1 MSTLPPHREPDAL
14 AEFLAPGFDAADIEP
29 LFPLLGARPL
39 IATLIALFRGGDDE
53 VLVRLMVL
61 REIGQRADAPEW
73 SPRELESHFAYLNA
87 TKLGTVLGRLREHG
101 LLLWDPERRLYQLSA
116 EGRMVLSAL
125 SNLLAFNAGGD
136 DELGFLAS
144 QVAAGAAVGR
154 LSPEALSHLL
164 ARLAE
169 LEEEFAQAVA
179 SGSEFR
185 LRTAQAKLQSVQ
197 QWLDRANAVMTGL
210 ADAGLDDDSWRLAQ
224 RIGQRQSRL
233 LRMASV
239 FQREL
244 AAIARQ
250 QVHLSQG
257 GLSTSELAAWLK
269 ALSLDT
275 LAGFADGRLAQCP
288 ESVFILPD
296 VMLDNTEAF
305 VEREQPAHKTSAMP
319 APAEIEYTRDVPLE
333 PPRELVELT
342 RMLAGLE
349 DPASVADT
357 VVGGRFGAASYRLS
371 LLALLG
377 ETNIGP
383 ELATLA
389 ELPLTLEW
397 DDTLQPVGRGEV
409 ARISAGRIL
418 PATARGASHACQ
430 NADDAAAPPS
440 PQSSPTGEEGADTS
454 APGITLETEPE

>member
-1 MSTLPPHREPDAL
+1 MSTAHHDAVSTRAAPDPL
-14 AEFLAPGFDAADIEP
+14 GEFLAPGLDPADIPP
-29 LFPLLGARPL
+29 LFPLLAARPL
-39 IATLIALFRGGDDE
+39 IGALIALFRGGDDE
-53 VLVRLMVL
+53 VLIRLMVL
-61 REIGQRADAPEW
+61 REIGLRADAPEW
-73 SPRELESHFAYLNA
+73 TPRELDSHFAYLDT
-87 TKLGTVLGRLREHG
+87 TKLNTVLSRLREHG
-101 LLLWDPERRLYQLSA
+101 LLLWDGERRVYQLSA
-116 EGRMVLSAL
+116 EGRMLLSAL
-125 SNLLAFNAGGD
+125 SNLLAFNTEADG
-136 DELGFLAS
+136 ELGFLAA
-144 QVAAGAAVGR
+144 QVAAGAAVGK

-169 LEEEFAQAVA
+169 LEEAFAQAVA

-185 LRTAQAKLQSVQ
+185 LRAAQARLQSVQ
-197 QWLDRANAVMTGL
+197 QWLDRANAVMTDL

-224 RIGQRQSRL
+224 QIGQRQSRL

-257 GLSTSELAAWLK
+257 GLSTSELAAWLTTQ
-269 ALSLDT
+269 SQDT
-275 LAGFADGRLAQCP
+275 LAAYADGRLALCP
-288 ESVFILPD
+288 DPVFVLPD

-305 VEREQPAHKTSAMP
+305 VEREQPERRTSAMP

-333 PPRELVELT
+333 PPRELLELT
-342 RMLAGLE
+342 RMLAGLASS
-349 DPASVADT
+349 ASVADA

-383 ELATLA
+383 ELAPLA

-397 DDTLQPVGRGEV
+397 DDAMQPVGRGEV
-409 ARISAGRIL
+409 ARISAGRIV
-418 PATARGASHACQ
+418 PASL
-430 NADDAAAPPS
+430 PS
-440 PQSSPTGEEGADTS
+440 PPLPEGADS
-454 APGITLETEPE
+454 NHNEASTE